1 MSTPL
6 VDVLLPLAVP
16 GAYTY
21 AVPASL
27 EGRLG
32 VGSHVV
38 VPLGKNKR
46 YSGIVVR
53 CPGTPPAEGITLKEV
68 EELVSDR
75 PVLLPSQVD
84 MWRWMAYYYMCTP
97 GEVMKAALPAGLR
110 LESETHLVAAPDYDA
125 DDLPPIARTI
135 LAHLRGDKGMCIK
148 DLQKAMKG
156 LRGML
161 GILNGLIRHGAV
173 TVSEKVS
180 MGYRP
185 RTEQY
190 VVPGPACATEAA
202 AHAALDSLQRSPRQ
216 TALLLDLLS
225 LPSGERIARS
235 RLMKMHPG
243 AESALA
249 ALVKKEMATIIDCEV
264 SRLATDGTMAEPA
277 PLSPAQQR
285 AHDDIHSRWATHDVC
300 LLHGVTSSGKTE
312 IYTHLIHEVIAAGG
326 QVLYLVPEIALTTQ
340 LTDRLA
346 RVFGPQMGVYHSRY
360 PDALR
365 AELWLRQL
373 SDRPLPLVLGAR
385 SALFLPF
392 RRLGLIIVD
401 EEHET
406 SYKQQEPAPC
416 YHARDVAI
424 MLARRAGAKV
434 LLGTATP
441 SIETYHNATDKGRY
455 GLVTLTERYGRVQL
469 PEVEVVDVKE
479 LRRKKLMPTPFSP
492 RLITEVKQALADG
505 QQAILFLNR
514 RGYAPVLEC
523 RACGWV
529 PHCTACD
536 VPLTLHQSTG
546 RLVCHY
552 CGASYAVPTACPQCE
567 GTDLRDMG
575 CGTEKIEEAVQTC
588 FPEARVA
595 RMDQDT
601 TRSRR
606 AYDRLISDFRD
617 GQTNLLIGT
626 QMVTKGL
633 DFERVRIVGIL
644 DADQMLRQ
652 PDFRAFER
660 AYQMMSQ
667 VAGRAGRRQTR
678 GRVLLQTRQPD
689 LEVVQQVVRSD
700 YGALYLSQLAERRE
714 YLFPPFCRL
723 IEIRL
728 RHRDEPLCAH
738 AAQQLAALL
747 RPYFGDYL
755 LGPDRPLVARVQN
768 QHLRQMLLKVLPA
781 WSPQQ
786 VRQTLLQAAATLHA
800 SPTYR
805 AVTLLFNVD
814 PQ

>member
-1 MSTPL
+1 MSTSL

-16 GAYTY
+16 GVYTY

-27 EGRLG
+27 EGRLI

-46 YSGIVVR
+46 YSAIVVR
-53 CPGTPPAEGITLKEV
+53 CPGTPPAAGITLKEV
-68 EELVSDR
+68 EEMVSDL
-75 PVLLPSQVD
+75 PILLPQQVD

-110 LESETHLVAAPDYDA
+110 LESEVCLVANVDFDA
-125 DDLPPIARTI
+125 DSLPPFDRRV
-135 LAHLRGDKGMCIK
+135 LACLKGDKGMRM
-148 DLQKAMKG
+148 DNLVKAMKG
-156 LRGML
+156 VRGLHSTLRR
-161 GILNGLIRHGAV
+161 LIRDGAV
-173 TVSEKVS
+173 RVSEKVS
-180 MGYRP
+180 AGWRP
-185 RTEQY
+185 RVEQY
-190 VVPGPACATEAA
+190 VVLGPACATEAA
-202 AHAALDSLQRSPRQ
+202 AHAALDSLRRSPRQ
-216 TALLLDLLS
+216 TALLLDLLA
-225 LPSGERIARS
+225 LAPGERIARNI
-235 RLMKMHPG
+235 LMKMHPG
-243 AESALA
+243 AEGALA
-249 ALVKKEMATIIDCEV
+249 ELRRKEMVTVIDCEV
-264 SRLATDGTMAEPA
+264 SRLSTEGTTAPPA
-277 PLSPAQQR
+277 PLSTAQQR
-285 AHDDIHSRWATHDVC
+285 AHDEIHSQWAAHDVC

-312 IYTHLIHEVIAAGG
+312 IYTHLIDEVIRQGG

-340 LTDRLA
+340 LTDRLT
-346 RVFGPQMGVYHSRY
+346 RVFGAQMGVYHSRY

-365 AELWLRQL
+365 TELWLRQL
-373 SDRPLPLVLGAR
+373 SAQPLPLVLGAR

-392 RRLGLIIVD
+392 QNLRLIIVD

-424 MLARRAGAKV
+424 MLARQAGAKV

-441 SIETYHNATDKGRY
+441 AIETYHNATEAGRY
-455 GLVTLTERYGRVQL
+455 GLVTLSERFGRVQL
-469 PEVEVVDVKE
+469 PVVEVVDVKE
-479 LRRKKLMPTPFSP
+479 LRRKKMMPTPFSP

-536 VPLTLHQSTG
+536 VPLTHHQSTG

-552 CGASYAVPTACPQCE
+552 CGTSFAVPETCPQCG
-567 GTDLRDMG
+567 GTHLRDMG
-575 CGTEKIEEAVQTC
+575 CGTEKIEEAVQAC

-595 RMDQDT
+595 RMDLDT
-601 TRSRR
+601 TRTRR

-617 GQTNLLIGT
+617 GHTNLLIGT

-633 DFERVRIVGIL
+633 DFERVRVVGIL
-644 DADQMLRQ
+644 DADQMLRR

-660 AYQMMSQ
+660 AYQMMAQ

-678 GRVLLQTRQPD
+678 GLVLLQTRQPD

-700 YGALYLSQLAERRE
+700 YSALYASQMAERRE
-714 YLFPPFCRL
+714 YLFPPLCRL

-728 RHRDEPLCAH
+728 RHRDETLCAH
-738 AAQQLAALL
+738 AAERLAALL
-747 RPYFGDYL
+747 RPAFGACL
-755 LGPDRPLVARVQN
+755 LGPDKPLVARVQN
-768 QHLRQMLLKVLPA
+768 LHLRQMLLKVMPA
-781 WSPQQ
+781 WRPQQ

-800 SPTYR
+800 EATFRS
-805 AVTLLFNVD
+805 VVVLFNVD